1 MYIKGLS
8 AASLLREQL
17 ARGRLAVC
25 QLLWLF
31 LQRPTCSF
39 SICGSSTVLLRWT
52 RVSAARSEENPQTRN
67 EIFICMK
74 MDEKLKAAGE
84 RGAADQRSTTS
95 SGNRCSGDLTFA
107 DSSGP
112 RHDLSLWSQ
121 SSRIKMVW
129 PHVKNKHSCTCLPVH
144 PAAWLWL
151 QSADWQPR

>member
-107 DSSGP
+107 DSLGP
-112 RHDLSLWSQ
+112 RHDLWLMFVQRRVGEKFHSAPRLNHARSIQ
-121 SSRIKMVW
+121 GLKKNDSMGRINV
-129 PHVKNKHSCTCLPVH
+129 S
-144 PAAWLWL
+144 
-151 QSADWQPR
+151 